1 MTAPSLRHIPEF
13 RVAISGRDIPA
24 ALRNSITSVKYED
37 GTGAADR
44 VELAVANVDLRWLQQ
59 HIRGL
64 GFQPFPTA
72 IRVGPVRATPSD
84 GLFDVDNKLTLAMGY
99 GPGAL
104 DHVFEGEITGV
115 QASFPS
121 GGVPGMTIVAHDYLH
136 RLTEGTH
143 ARGFG
148 PLPDA
153 LIARILSIENFLL
166 PLIDPTV
173 DIASTAL
180 AVVNYIFS
188 RSGRKQ
194 KAQSDFELLQELAAA
209 YDADFWVEGDVLY
222 VARFFPKEYSARLTL
237 RWGES
242 LMDFA
247 PSVNTVGQVAAAA
260 MKFTLRELK
269 VSFLVTV
276 FWDFDR
282 EAAGITVEPGEAV
295 AGAKARS
302 KPAYTIIDQPIASPG
317 DIATSAL
324 TIYRELRK
332 RLNNRLTA
340 SGTCVG
346 DPRVRAGAVVR
357 FEGLGPDFSGDY
369 RITSATHTIDTGGY
383 RTSFKARKEILP

>member
-1 MTAPSLRHIPEF
+1 MTAPALRHVPEF
-13 RVAISGRDIPA
+13 RVSIGGHDIPA

-44 VELAVANVDLRWLQQ
+44 VELGVANVDLRWLQA

-64 GFQPFPTA
+64 GFPPFPTGVQ
-72 IRVGPVRATPSD
+72 VGPVRATPSD
-84 GLFDVDNKLTLAMGY
+84 GLFDVGNKLTLAMGY
-99 GPGAL
+99 GPAVL
-104 DHVFEGEITGV
+104 DQMFEGEITGV
-115 QASFPS
+115 QANFPS
-121 GGVPGMTIVAHDYLH
+121 TGVAGMTLIAHDYLH
-136 RLTEGTH
+136 RLTVGTH

-148 PLPDA
+148 PLSDA
-153 LIARILSIENFLL
+153 LIARILSIENFLY
-166 PLIDPTV
+166 PLIDPAVET
-173 DIASTAL
+173 ASTAL

-194 KAQSDFELLQELAAA
+194 KAQSDFELLQELAAT
-209 YDADFWVEGDVLY
+209 YDADFWVEGDALY
-222 VARFFPKEYSARLTL
+222 VARFIPKEYSPRLTL

-242 LMDFA
+242 LLDFS
-247 PSVNTVGQVAAAA
+247 PSINTVGQVAAAA

-282 EAAGITVEPGEAV
+282 EAAGIKVEPGEAV
-295 AGAKARS
+295 AGAKSRS

-324 TIYRELRK
+324 TIYHELRK

-340 SGTCVG
+340 SGSCVG
-346 DPRVRAGAVVR
+346 DPRIRAGAVIR

-369 RITSATHTIDTGGY
+369 RIASATHTIDTGGY
-383 RTSFKARKEILP
+383 RTAFKARKEILP

>member
-1 MTAPSLRHIPEF
+1 MTAPALRHIPEF
-13 RVAISGRDIPA
+13 RVAISGNDIPA

-44 VELAVANVDLRWLQQ
+44 VELGIANVDLRWLQE

-64 GFQPFPTA
+64 GFQPFPTG
-72 IRVGPVRATPSD
+72 IRVGPVRVTPSD

-99 GPGAL
+99 GPGGL
-104 DHVFEGEITGV
+104 DQLFEGEITGV

-136 RLTEGTH
+136 RLTVGTH

-166 PLIDPTV
+166 PLIDPAV
-173 DIASTAL
+173 DVASTAL

-209 YDADFWVEGDVLY
+209 YDADFWVEGSVLY
-222 VARFFPKEYSARLTL
+222 VARFFPKEYAPRLTL

-242 LMDFA
+242 LMDFS

-282 EAAGITVEPGEAV
+282 EAAGITVEAGESV
-295 AGAKARS
+295 AGAKKRS
-302 KPAYTIIDQPIASPG
+302 KPAYTIVDQPIASPG
-317 DIATSAL
+317 DIATSAM
-324 TIYRELRK
+324 TIYHELRK

-346 DPRVRAGAVVR
+346 DPRIRAGTVVR
-357 FEGLGPDFSGDY
+357 FDGLGPDFSGDY
-369 RITSATHTIDTGGY
+369 RITSATHTIDSGGY

>member
-1 MTAPSLRHIPEF
+1 MTAPALRHIPEF
-13 RVAISGRDIPA
+13 RVAISGHDIPA
-24 ALRNSITSVKYED
+24 ALRNSITSVRYED

-44 VELAVANVDLRWLQQ
+44 VELGVANVDLRWLQE

-64 GFQPFPTA
+64 GFQPFPTG
-72 IRVGPVRATPSD
+72 IRLGPTRMTPSD

-104 DHVFEGEITGV
+104 DQMFEGEITGV

-136 RLTEGTH
+136 RLTVGTH

-153 LIARILSIENFLL
+153 LIARILSIENFLV
-166 PLIDPTV
+166 PLIDPVV
-173 DIASTAL
+173 DVASTAL

-194 KAQSDFELLQELAAA
+194 KAQSDFELMQELAAA
-209 YDADFWVEGDVLY
+209 YDADFWVEGDVLF
-222 VARFFPKEYSARLTL
+222 VSRLFPKEYSPRLTL

-242 LMDFA
+242 LMDFS

-295 AGAKARS
+295 AGAKKRS
-302 KPAYTIIDQPIASPG
+302 KPAYTIVDQPIASPA
-317 DIATSAL
+317 DIPTSAL
-324 TIYRELRK
+324 AIYHELRK

-357 FEGLGPDFSGDY
+357 FDGLGPDFSGDY
-369 RITSATHTIDTGGY
+369 RIASATHTIDSGGY